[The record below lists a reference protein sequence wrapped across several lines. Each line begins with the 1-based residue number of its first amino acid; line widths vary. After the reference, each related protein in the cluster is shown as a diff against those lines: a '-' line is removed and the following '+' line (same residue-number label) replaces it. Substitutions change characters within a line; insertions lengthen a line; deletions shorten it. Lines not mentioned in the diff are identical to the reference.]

1 MQQTM
6 RGTSTTLA
14 AAGIPPSASGSR
26 GTSWDFK
33 GPNVS
38 GRQDSSAS
46 RSSKNSKSSKS
57 SKLSKNGIPVEY
69 WISSSGVWTERA
81 TLTLNK
87 TKQKIYLDI
96 LDPDPDLYYQ
106 HR

>member
-6 RGTSTTLA
+6 RSTSTTLNIA
-14 AAGIPPSASGSR
+14 AAGIPPSASG
-26 GTSWDFK
+26 SWDFK

-38 GRQDSSAS
+38 GRQDSSA
-46 RSSKNSKSSKS
+46 RSSKSSKS
-57 SKLSKNGIPVEY
+57 SKSKLSKNGIPVEY

-96 LDPDPDLYYQ
+96 LDPDPDLFYQ